1 MGFVNLAEK
10 TISAKLVYYGVG
22 LGGKTTSLKVVHGLL
37 CPRDEVKLVSIN
49 TEQDATLLFDF
60 LPIDLGQVEGF
71 KIRVQGFT
79 VPGQDKY
86 VQMRRYVLQGADA
99 VVLVIDSQRSRV
111 EENLRS
117 IEDLRRNLQ
126 ANGIDFDQL
135 PLVVQYNKRDL
146 DDLVPDQE
154 LDQLFNPRSAP
165 SFSSIATQGE
175 GVLEAFLESVG
186 LMVEQKVRQYGLGR
200 GQVEPREVA
209 DEAKERILA
218 ITDELADGA
227 RRAGRDPDSDPGG
240 LLQLNVRPTE
250 EEQRESLQRESA
262 EREPLA
268 SGEEPLTDFDV
279 DAELPGLEELEG
291 DLDAAKALEVFDE
304 LDFVDDEGTAEAI
317 DELEEDL
324 GTELSS
330 EAEAPPA
337 AEPRK
342 PAAPAASNETQ
353 TDPELSEE
361 ILETV
366 TEETNGL
373 LGQVINSNMEMAEL
387 YAELAEYKGL
397 LERKNRELVEVI
409 QVITHD
415 LKRPLTVFKTVVGL
429 LGKGHLGPLNER
441 QGEAIHNASESVGY
455 MEELL
460 HDILDASRLDYDG
473 VQLEFEEV
481 DMTALVGDILRKLKF
496 HLDESGVR
504 VRVEPLPSI
513 LCDGGSLTKVLM
525 NLIGNAVNYRN
536 PEQER
541 PWIRV
546 EVEDQDDDW
555 IFRVADNGLGI
566 PEDNL
571 ATIWQKFERGTN
583 TRQVTGTGLGLYI
596 VKQIVLAHGGE
607 IGVESE
613 LGVGTTFTMRLP
625 KEPKLAEHSPAL

>member
-361 ILETV
+361 ILDD
-366 TEETNGL
+366 GHRRD
-373 LGQVINSNMEMAEL
+373 
-387 YAELAEYKGL
+387 
-397 LERKNRELVEVI
+397 ERSPRS
-409 QVITHD
+409 
-415 LKRPLTVFKTVVGL
+415 
-429 LGKGHLGPLNER
+429 GHQLQHG
-441 QGEAIHNASESVGY
+441 
-455 MEELL
+455 
-460 HDILDASRLDYDG
+460 DG
-473 VQLEFEEV
+473 
-481 DMTALVGDILRKLKF
+481 
-496 HLDESGVR
+496 
-504 VRVEPLPSI
+504 
-513 LCDGGSLTKVLM
+513 
-525 NLIGNAVNYRN
+525 
-536 PEQER
+536 
-541 PWIRV
+541 
-546 EVEDQDDDW
+546 
-555 IFRVADNGLGI
+555 
-566 PEDNL
+566 
-571 ATIWQKFERGTN
+571 
-583 TRQVTGTGLGLYI
+583 
-596 VKQIVLAHGGE
+596 
-607 IGVESE
+607 
-613 LGVGTTFTMRLP
+613 
-625 KEPKLAEHSPAL
+625 